1 MKCMEVCSVYFLQG
15 KNMGGLMEPLISVI
29 VPVYNG
35 QDYLEKCIDSVEG
48 QTYPDLE
55 VIIVND
61 GSVDDTWKVC
71 ESLKERYDNV
81 TVITLG
87 DEGVS
92 TARNKGLEA
101 STGEYVTFVD
111 ADDRIL
117 PDMLRSLYDLI
128 KETDSDLAGCGFFG
142 WQKEEECQ
150 AKLHEGASDK
160 EEPGVQIYSAEDY
173 LSKAILK
180 GNSRC
185 WSKLYKRAAIGSL
198 CFHRELTIGED
209 MLFLVELLPRITRV
223 AETTRPLYGYFQNPK
238 GAMQRAFTPDYM
250 DQIICWELARQQIM
264 RMNERLKSEVT
275 TILLMAIMLTAG
287 KLALLPGNERAEQK
301 EYIRLCHDKIKDE
314 LRDMDAYEKL
324 DRGYRMKTKLFAKAP
339 KLYLWL
345 YHFRKYGR

>member
-1 MKCMEVCSVYFLQG
+1 MDGSVQSLIPIRQ
-15 KNMGGLMEPLISVI
+15 NTGGFMEPLISVI

-35 QDYLEKCIDSVEG
+35 QDYLEKCIDSVER

-61 GSVDDTWKVC
+61 GSIDDTWKVC
-71 ESLKERYDNV
+71 ESLRERYDNV

-117 PDMLRSLYDLI
+117 PDMLRCLYDLL

-142 WQKEEECQ
+142 WQKEEEWQ
-150 AKLHEGASDK
+150 VNAGGRIVP
-160 EEPGVQIYSAEDY
+160 EEEAQVHIYGSEDY

-185 WSKLYKRAAIGSL
+185 WSKLYKRKVIDSL
-198 CFHRELTIGED
+198 RFHRELTIGED

-238 GAMQRAFTPDYM
+238 GAMQRAFTPEYM
-250 DQIICWELARQQIM
+250 DQITCWELARQQVM
-264 RMNERLKSEVT
+264 RMNGRLKSEVT
-275 TILLMAIMLTAG
+275 AILLMAIMLTTG

-314 LRDMDAYEKL
+314 LRDTDAYEKL

-339 KLYLWL
+339 KLFLWL